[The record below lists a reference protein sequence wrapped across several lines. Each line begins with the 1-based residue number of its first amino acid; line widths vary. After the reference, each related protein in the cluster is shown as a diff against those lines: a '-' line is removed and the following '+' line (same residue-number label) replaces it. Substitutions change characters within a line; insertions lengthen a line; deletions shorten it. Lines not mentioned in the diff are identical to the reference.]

1 MAERPF
7 GPYQLVRQIAVGG
20 MAEIH
25 LAKTRGLAGFEKYVA
40 LKMIHPNFA
49 QDEQFIEMLVDEA
62 KIAVQL
68 QHVNIAHT
76 FDLGRVGETYYIV
89 MEFVDGADL
98 YQILRKGSERDLDVP
113 VDIAAFVAKEMANG
127 LDYAHRK
134 RDGSGAPM
142 GIVHRDV
149 SPQNVLVS
157 TAGEVKL
164 VDFGIAKAT
173 MKARQTAVGVIKGK
187 YYYMSPEQAWG
198 ERIDHRSD
206 IFSAGIVLYEMLT
219 SQMLYLEEDIP
230 RLLEMVRKAD
240 IKPVRTLRK
249 DVPPQLE
256 RIVMRA
262 LAKRAADRYPSAG
275 ELATDLER
283 FLHTYA
289 PVFSPSKL
297 AAHLGRALGSSDD
310 SVVIEIE
317 PTAPVPSPRRARA
330 DSALRR
336 NTLVTQ
342 RSELGDENSVIFRV
356 NELRPPEAAPTRPPT
371 RPPSDPQAARASPR
385 MITASTLPIAEGDE
399 VESTMV
405 TARPEEG
412 EGPTAFD
419 GPRGV
424 RKAARQVD
432 RHAELG
438 DDFEPTVVEQAPD
451 DGQFDDDGGPTQT
464 RDAFPPQPTAASE
477 ARTAPRRRGEVNPA
491 MSAHT
496 PTPAV
501 SELRKPRESRRT
513 PAGGVA
519 SLRPAAP
526 PPPPPSVL
534 RSIVGDP
541 GAAAPMPR
549 VARGAGA
556 PLSDG
561 VPSTSA
567 VPSTSTSATGAAG
580 GRGGVP
586 GRPLPP
592 MPAAGSLDPAFDA
605 PTSPGVAPGG
615 FGAGSPPT
623 MPRANVAPT
632 SAAPATA
639 APMSLPPASAVPTTL
654 PPLPPGYGASSTLPG
669 YGAPPP
675 SAPAMMPVA
684 VPTPMPMAPYPSQ
697 PHPQAFP
704 TGLPA
709 HLMPYAYGNE
719 QVPGMPTPPGMMPT
733 GYPYGYAATTPPTL
747 SGQLRAL
754 EVDEMPAQYRI
765 GSGRS
770 WLVRAL
776 LALVLIGGGVAA
788 AILII
793 RSGDTAPPTAA
804 ILIESKPTGAEVSID
819 GKPVTDRTPVS
830 WKTTPGAR
838 HEIDVTLAGYQAFH
852 DTVLVPEGGGE
863 VRVLA
868 FLPPQTV
875 KLRVTSTPSGGDVYL
890 NGALKGRTPIELRD
904 LTPESATDVEVR
916 LKDYAPQQRRLSWQG
931 REDQSVEF
939 ELKR

>member
-1 MAERPF
+1 MVDRPF
-7 GPYQLVRQIAVGG
+7 GPYHLVRQIAVGG

-25 LAKTRGLAGFEKYVA
+25 LAKTRGLAGFEKFVA

-98 YQILRKGSERDLDVP
+98 YQILRKGSERDLEMP
-113 VDIAAFVAKEMANG
+113 VDVAAFVAKEMANG

-134 RDGSGAPM
+134 RDGSGQPM

-240 IKPVRTLRK
+240 IRPVRTLRK

-283 FLHTYA
+283 FLHTYS
-289 PVFSPSKL
+289 PVFSATKV
-297 AAHLGRALGSSDD
+297 AGHLNQALGTDEPE
-310 SVVIEIE
+310 VEIA
-317 PTAPVPSPRRARA
+317 PTAPVVAPRRARSE
-330 DSALRR
+330 SAIRR

-356 NELRPPEAAPTRPPT
+356 NELEPTRRGAP
-371 RPPSDPQAARASPR
+371 DPQAARASPR
-385 MITASTLPIAEGDE
+385 MITASTLPIADVDGEI
-399 VESTMV
+399 ESTLI
-405 TARPEEG
+405 TGRPD

-419 GPRGV
+419 GPRGL
-424 RKAARQVD
+424 RKAARSVAD
-432 RHAELG
+432 LG
-438 DDFEPTVVEQAPD
+438 DDYEPTVVEQVPGDA
-451 DGQFDDDGGPTQT
+451 GMFEDDGGPTQT
-464 RDAFPPQPTAASE
+464 RDAFPSAAVAE
-477 ARTAPRRRGEVNPA
+477 VPTAPRRRGEPPPA
-491 MSAHT
+491 LAAMT
-496 PTPAV
+496 PTPSV
-501 SELRKPRESRRT
+501 SELRRPRESRRT
-513 PAGGVA
+513 PAGGVT
-519 SLRPAAP
+519 SLRPPAS

-534 RSIVGDP
+534 RAIVGSHDT
-541 GAAAPMPR
+541 GAPMPR

-561 VPSTSA
+561 VPSTTA
-567 VPSTSTSATGAAG
+567 EPSTSTSTTGAAG
-580 GRGGVP
+580 GRAGVP
-586 GRPLPP
+586 GRQLPA

-605 PTSPGVAPGG
+605 PTSPG
-615 FGAGSPPT
+615 
-623 MPRANVAPT
+623 
-632 SAAPATA
+632 TA
-639 APMSLPPASAVPTTL
+639 AVPPMPWVAT
-654 PPLPPGYGASSTLPG
+654 
-669 YGAPPP
+669 PPP
-675 SAPAMMPVA
+675 MTYAQPPQPA
-684 VPTPMPMAPYPSQ
+684 YPPQ
-697 PHPQAFP
+697 PQAQQPQAQHPQAFP

-709 HLMPYAYGNE
+709 HLMPYAYGSE
-719 QVPGMPTPPGMMPT
+719 PAPGMPGMP
-733 GYPYGYAATTPPTL
+733 GYPFPYGAPPPTT
-747 SGQLRAL
+747 SGQLQAL
-754 EVDEMPAQYRI
+754 EIDEVPAQYRI
-765 GSGRS
+765 SSNRS

-788 AILII
+788 AVLII
-793 RSGDTAPPTAA
+793 RGGAPPPTPAS
-804 ILIESKPTGAEVSID
+804 IVIESKPSGALVSVD
-819 GKPVTDRTPVS
+819 GKALTEKTPVV
-830 WKTTPGAR
+830 WRTTPGAR
-838 HEIDVTLAGYQAFH
+838 HDIDVTLAGYQPFH
-852 DTVLVPEGGGE
+852 DTVLIPDGGGE
-863 VRVLA
+863 VKVLA
-868 FLPPQTV
+868 FLPAQTV
-875 KLRVTSTPSGGDVYL
+875 KLKITSTPPGADVYL

-904 LTPESATDVEVR
+904 LTPGSATDVELR
-916 LKDYAPQQRRLSWQG
+916 LKDYAPEHRQLTWGHEDEQTVDVRLRR
-931 REDQSVEF
+931 
-939 ELKR
+939 

>member
-98 YQILRKGSERDLDVP
+98 YQILRRGSERDLDMP
-113 VDIAAFVAKEMANG
+113 VDVAAFVAKEMANG

-230 RLLEMVRKAD
+230 RLMEMVRKAD

-262 LAKRAADRYPSAG
+262 LSKRAADRYPSAG
-275 ELATDLER
+275 EMATDLER
-283 FLHTYA
+283 FLHTYS

-297 AAHLGRALGSSDD
+297 AGHLGKALGTNED
-310 SVVIEIE
+310 SVVIEVE
-317 PTAPVPSPRRARA
+317 PTAPEPARRRARS

-342 RSELGDENSVIFRV
+342 RSELGDDNSVIFRV
-356 NELRPPEAAPTRPPT
+356 NELRPPERPPT
-371 RPPSDPQAARASPR
+371 RPPSDPQIARASPR
-385 MITASTLPIAEGDE
+385 MITANTLPIADGDE
-399 VESTMV
+399 VESTLV
-405 TARPEEG
+405 TGRPEEG

-424 RKAARQVD
+424 RKSAARPVD

-438 DDFEPTVVEQAPD
+438 DDFEPTVVERAPD
-451 DGQFDDDGGPTQT
+451 DGQFEDDGGPTQT

-477 ARTAPRRRGEVNPA
+477 ARTVPRPDGARRRGEANPA
-491 MSAHT
+491 LSAHT

-561 VPSTSA
+561 VPSTTA

-605 PTSPGVAPGG
+605 PTSPGVAPGS
-615 FGAGSPPT
+615 FGPGSPPT
-623 MPRANVAPT
+623 MPRAMPGAMPT
-632 SAAPATA
+632 
-639 APMSLPPASAVPTTL
+639 SLPPAGAVPTSL
-654 PPLPPGYGASSTLPG
+654 PPLPPGYGAPPHV
-669 YGAPPP
+669 APP
-675 SAPAMMPVA
+675 MMPVA

-709 HLMPYAYGNE
+709 HLMPYAYNNE

-733 GYPYGYAATTPPTL
+733 GYPYGYTATTPPTL

-804 ILIESKPTGAEVSID
+804 IVIESKPTGATVSID
-819 GKPVTDRTPVS
+819 GKAVTERTPVS

-852 DTVLVPEGGGE
+852 DTVLVPDGGGE

-904 LTPESATDVEVR
+904 LAPESATDVEVR
-916 LKDYAPQQRRLSWQG
+916 LKDYAPQQRRLSWDG
-931 REDQSVEF
+931 VEDQNVDF
-939 ELKR
+939 DLKR